1 MSMHKNLEV
10 IDISNSLL
18 YGEIPSSM
26 GSLSNLKFLRIRN
39 NKLNGSIPSS
49 IGQLS
54 NLEELDRSENLY
66 TGVVSELH
74 FAKLSKLKKLHPSKN
89 LVLSVSSNWYPP
101 FQLKEI
107 GMASVNVGPHF
118 PLWLHTQSLLE
129 SLIMSD
135 ANISGTIPNWLSDIT
150 LFMTTLDLS
159 GNQLVSAINVL
170 CYAQSL
176 SAINLSKNLLS
187 GRIPS
192 CLSNLEELLALNMA
206 DNSLEGDI
214 PSSLGD
220 LTLSS
225 LHLQKNKLQG
235 KLPLALQNL
244 TWLSRLDLGENKL
257 KDAFP
262 AWIGEKLQ
270 RLELLRLNSN
280 QFYGTIPV
288 ELCQID
294 SLCWLN
300 LAGNNLDGSIPLCF
314 DNVSC
319 MSSGS
324 MSVVPDVF
332 GERVEGFMKG
342 IPLEY
347 VGEQVELLRIL
358 DLSENNLVGGIPQE
372 LTKLIGLQ
380 SLNLSRNNLNG
391 SIPKKL
397 GDLKELESL
406 DLCHNKLFWFN
417 SSKFG
422 FFEFFELHELKSCN
436 DNGSSHVNEQTPQ
449 GDQGGDQHTSYQLW
463 FYAGIG
469 PGFCVG
475 FLGVLFTLY
484 KYGKEEC

>member
-1 MSMHKNLEV
+1 
-10 IDISNSLL
+10 
-18 YGEIPSSM
+18 
-26 GSLSNLKFLRIRN
+26 
-39 NKLNGSIPSS
+39 
-49 IGQLS
+49 
-54 NLEELDRSENLY
+54 
-66 TGVVSELH
+66 
-74 FAKLSKLKKLHPSKN
+74 
-89 LVLSVSSNWYPP
+89 
-101 FQLKEI
+101 
-107 GMASVNVGPHF
+107 
-118 PLWLHTQSLLE
+118 
-129 SLIMSD
+129 MSD

-159 GNQLVSAINVL
+159 GNQLVGAINVL

-192 CLSNLEELLALNMA
+192 CLSNLEELLALNLA
-206 DNSLEGDI
+206 DNSLEADI

-235 KLPLALQNL
+235 KLPLASQNL

-314 DNVSC
+314 DNFSC

-324 MSVVPDVF
+324 MSVVPDAF

-347 VGEQVELLRIL
+347 VGEQIELFRIFELLRIL

-406 DLCHNKLFWFN
+406 DLCHNKLSGSIPQSLASLNFLSYMNLSYNNLSGPIPTGNQLQTLDDQSFYVGN
-417 SSKFG
+417 PG
-422 FFEFFELHELKSCN
+422 LCGNLIQKSCN

-449 GDQGGDQHTSYQLW
+449 GDQGGDEYTSYQLW
-463 FYAGIG
+463 FYAGTG

-475 FLGVLFTLY
+475 FLGVLFILY
-484 KYGKEEC
+484 KSRSHGLSCIFKRLARRL